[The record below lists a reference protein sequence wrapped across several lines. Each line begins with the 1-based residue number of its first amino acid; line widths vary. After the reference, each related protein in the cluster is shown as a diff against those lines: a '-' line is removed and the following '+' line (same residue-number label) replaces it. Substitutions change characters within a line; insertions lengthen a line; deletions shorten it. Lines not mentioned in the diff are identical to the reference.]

1 MNGLYELHFHG
12 NRQEIEKEKLRKRE
26 LMSHFPKMLGM
37 VDETKY
43 VLQDDEKQKQTDYF
57 ESKPVSPL
65 TVAPAKDEP
74 LFNIRGIGEQQSE
87 KPKKEESLRTAL
99 HGIANFGN
107 KENPLGFGNWKSAS
121 TLFSLQK
128 EKNETKALESPFDF
142 DGNTAKEE
150 NIPFKH
156 GIANWGNKENT
167 LGLWNKEDVDAFLTP
182 KKEDAGITAPTSL
195 FDFDG
200 NTAKEE
206 DSPFNHGI
214 QFPGFSTVGGNQQ
227 RTTAERNDS
236 LGLESKEIERIADS
250 LKTVNVNNNTN
261 TVSNNTVTTKPYI
274 KPGLYGENPDRDYTE
289 DLRKIKQELPPIA
302 ASILN
307 NSGIKIIVLDNLH
320 SVTKNGKIIKRTGRY
335 FADKKKIYLDS
346 KNVDEYTLISEI
358 FHVVQDKLGMTG
370 VGKSNLEFQEHVI
383 KDLYFKQLERRSN
396 NYDNSKGF
404 STTDDDNYPHF
415 IEDIFSKDG
424 ILDFNKFQKDINFYF
439 DKFQKYYSEIGAYQ
453 EPGIE
458 NYDYNWKMILDL
470 FGIKYK

>member
-12 NRQEIEKEKLRKRE
+12 NRQEIEKEKQRKRE
-26 LMSHFPKMLGM
+26 LMSYFPKTLGT
-37 VDETKY
+37 VDETRY
-43 VLQDDEKQKQTDYF
+43 VLQDDDKPKQTDYF

-65 TVAPAKDEP
+65 TPPAPSKNEP
-74 LFNIRGIGEQQSE
+74 IPGIAGIGGLQSE
-87 KPKKEESLRTAL
+87 KPKKDDNAQTMAQGL
-99 HGIANFGN
+99 ANWGN
-107 KENPLGFGNWKSAS
+107 NGNAIGFGNWKSAS
-121 TLFSLQK
+121 TLFGPQK
-128 EKNETKALESPFDF
+128 EKNETKAPKSPFGID
-142 DGNTAKEE
+142 NNVVKEE
-150 NIPFKH
+150 
-156 GIANWGNKENT
+156 
-167 LGLWNKEDVDAFLTP
+167 
-182 KKEDAGITAPTSL
+182 KK
-195 FDFDG
+195 
-200 NTAKEE
+200 
-206 DSPFNHGI
+206 PFNHGI

>member
-1 MNGLYELHFHG
+1 MKEELIEYFYG
-12 NRQEIEKEKLRKRE
+12 NNREIEKEKQRKRE
-26 LMSHFPKMLGM
+26 LMSHFPKMLGT
-37 VDETKY
+37 VDETRY
-43 VLQDDEKQKQTDYF
+43 VLQDDDKANIWSHYGERNVDHPTLAVISNESEK
-57 ESKPVSPL
+57 SKEQ
-65 TVAPAKDEP
+65 KDETTAKTISFDSWKEDS
-74 LFNIRGIGEQQSE
+74 LFLG
-87 KPKKEESLRTAL
+87 PKKENRK
-99 HGIANFGN
+99 IAA
-107 KENPLGFGNWKSAS
+107 K
-121 TLFSLQK
+121 
-128 EKNETKALESPFDF
+128 SPFDF
-142 DGNTAKEE
+142 GGNTAKEE
-150 NIPFKH
+150 GNPFQFH
-156 GIANWGNKENT
+156 G
-167 LGLWNKEDVDAFLTP
+167 LG
-182 KKEDAGITAPTSL
+182 TATGSKP
-195 FDFDG
+195 
-200 NTAKEE
+200 
-206 DSPFNHGI
+206 
-214 QFPGFSTVGGNQQ
+214 
-227 RTTAERNDS
+227 RTTTVRNDS
-236 LGLESKEIERIADS
+236 LRLGSKEMENIADS

-261 TVSNNTVTTKPYI
+261 TVSNNVAMAKPNI
-274 KPGLYGENPDRDYTE
+274 PPGLYGGKPDRDYTE
-289 DLRKIKQELPPIA
+289 DLRKVKQNLPAIA
-302 ASILN
+302 LDILN